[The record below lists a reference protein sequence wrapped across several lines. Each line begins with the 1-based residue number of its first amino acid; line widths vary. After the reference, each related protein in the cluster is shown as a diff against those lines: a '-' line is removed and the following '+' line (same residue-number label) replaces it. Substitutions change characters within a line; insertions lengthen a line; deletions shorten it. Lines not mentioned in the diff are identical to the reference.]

1 MNPYPALPDA
11 PYRYQA
17 PPPMALVPFSGEQG
31 TEDPLPLENRYQL
44 PLPYQIPREIPGQ
57 IPYGLEIPFGFLGRE
72 NGVPMEQDSPPPL
85 QIRAP
90 SYPYRVDGTPPLPK
104 MTGSYPL

>member
-17 PPPMALVPFSGEQG
+17 TPPMALVPFSGEQG
-31 TEDPLPLENRYQL
+31 TEDPLPLKNRYQP

-57 IPYGLEIPFGFLGRE
+57 IPYGLEIPYGFLERE
-72 NGVPMEQDSPPPL
+72 NVVTMEQGTRAAL
-85 QIRAP
+85 QMQGP
-90 SYPYRVDGTPPLPK
+90 FFF
-104 MTGSYPL
+104 